1 MKAALRNHPK
11 MKFGGGI
18 ASSWPPQCGGSHR
31 TGTPYHTGEQ
41 GILKRVEFFP
51 ADRSM
56 PDRLWVTIEYLG
68 NSSSGALTVD
78 DASILGKLKD
88 FLQSHIGEEL
98 SVIGGLEID
107 FD

>member
-18 ASSWPPQCGGSHR
+18 ASSWPPQCGGSYDAN
-31 TGTPYHTGEQ
+31 TKFPIAEQ
-41 GILKRVEFFP
+41 GTLKRVEFLP

-68 NSSSGALTVD
+68 SASSGILQID
-78 DASILGKLKD
+78 DIATLPKLD
-88 FLQSHIGEEL
+88 SFLRSHIGEEL
-98 SVIGGLEID
+98 SVIGALEVD
-107 FD
+107 L